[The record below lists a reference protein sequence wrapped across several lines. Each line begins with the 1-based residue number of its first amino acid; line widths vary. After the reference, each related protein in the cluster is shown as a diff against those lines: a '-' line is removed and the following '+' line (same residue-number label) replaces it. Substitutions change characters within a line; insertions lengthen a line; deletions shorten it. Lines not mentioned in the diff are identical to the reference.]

1 MKTRFIAPLR
11 LLAGALA
18 PVLALAPAT
27 LRAQEDAAE
36 PDPAIELAAL
46 VDSDG
51 DLIPDAR
58 DPIPLVANVPV
69 YWSVQK
75 FALSRPQVADPP
87 DTSWANAPALD
98 IAAVLPAPKAPT
110 SLTAMPLAARKAA
123 GPLTGHPFARLA
135 LFGSDALRFGDLSR
149 ARTAAFLRGW
159 RLADSRQPITLAFTV
174 HFVNLD
180 SRNWTFNGLEVP
192 VVLDGRVWTSAR
204 AKAKDPNADGE
215 GVFLPA
221 DGQVRALEFTADVE
235 ASQAETFLTRLAK
248 SESSPVFDFSH
259 ATGLDPAVSAE
270 SPDPNAYSLTAAFG
284 SILAT
289 TRQIR
294 IEGPDGRIWNWRV
307 APVDLASGEPVT
319 MRLWTAGMNSLS
331 EQAYRAP
338 LFAFDGDYPISV
350 TGWDNGCWDLYWAAR
365 RKNRALDISRLL
377 ETRLDADITLELGH
391 QPPERLPVEGASP
404 IVAHLRGVWFWNN
417 GMADLAFENFATAGR
432 DGVPQGYSWY
442 GRGREL
448 QPADPET
455 PGANLADAAR
465 FYKLAADKNY
475 APGLA
480 WHGRALL
487 RGEGG
492 SQDKTSAAAALRKA
506 AEQGFAEGR
515 VLYALCLERGLG
527 VKANPNEAKNLLL
540 QAAWQENRAAQS
552 SLGTMLLDSKS
563 LEGRDWLELAADAG
577 DEKAAAR
584 LARLLR
590 DGEMGIPADAD
601 AAASWLQ
608 IAADRGD
615 APSLVALGEAYRA
628 GAGVGKNMKKAA
640 TCFRRAAEAGNND
653 GRTWYAICLL
663 EGTGVRRNIPAAL
676 DLLAAAAE
684 GGHTGAQYFLGAC
697 LFGGFGGTEPNQAEA
712 MRYFQAAAR
721 QQPAAN
727 VFLGV
732 GYLNGTGV
740 AKNEKKAFECFKAA
754 ADKDLPAGIL
764 WVAHCHAN
772 GIGVKKDLEE
782 ARKWAKKAIELG
794 IPAGRQMLLSIQ
806 E

>member
-18 PVLALAPAT
+18 AVFALAPAT

-51 DLIPDAR
+51 DLIPDAA
-58 DPIPLVANVPV
+58 DPLPLVANVPIH
-69 YWSVQK
+69 WSVQK
-75 FALSRPQVADPP
+75 FALSRPQTAEPP

-98 IAAVLPAPKAPT
+98 IAAVLPAPKVESA
-110 SLTAMPLAARKAA
+110 LTVMPLASRKAA
-123 GPLTGHPFARLA
+123 GPLMGHPFARLA
-135 LFGSDALRFGDLSR
+135 LFGTGALRFGDLSR
-149 ARTAAFLRGW
+149 ARADAFLQGW
-159 RLADSRQPITLAFTV
+159 RAAGADQPVTLVFTV
-174 HFVNLD
+174 HFLNLT
-180 SRNWTFNGLEVP
+180 SFNWTFRGLEIP
-192 VVLDGRVWTSAR
+192 IVLDGKVWAMAQALPRNPESGN
-204 AKAKDPNADGE
+204 KD
-215 GVFLPA
+215 VFLPTDA
-221 DGQVRALEFTADVE
+221 LMRPLEFTFTAKID
-235 ASQAETFLTRLAK
+235 ASRAAAFLTRLAK
-248 SESSPVFDFSH
+248 AGASPSFDFPR
-259 ATGLDPAVSAE
+259 AAGLDSADGGAVSL
-270 SPDPNAYSLTAAFG
+270 SAAFQ
-284 SILAT
+284 SILAA
-289 TRQIR
+289 TRLFS
-294 IEGPDGRIWNWRV
+294 IEGPNGRIWNWRL
-307 APVDLASGEPVT
+307 APVDRVSGTPVT
-319 MRLWTAGMNSLS
+319 FDLLAAGLNSLA

-417 GMADLAFENFATAGR
+417 GMADLAFENFAAAGR
-432 DGVPQGYSWY
+432 DGAPQGYSWY

-448 QPADPET
+448 QPAAPEA
-455 PGANLADAAR
+455 PGASLADAAH
-465 FYKLAADKNY
+465 FYKLAAEKNY

-480 WHGRALL
+480 WYGRALL
-487 RGEGG
+487 RGEGRA
-492 SQDKTSAAAALRKA
+492 QDKAAAAAALRKA

-527 VKANPNEAKNLLL
+527 VKADPNAAKNLLL

-552 SLGTMLLDSKS
+552 SLGAMLLDSKS
-563 LEGRDWLELAADAG
+563 LEGRDWLELAAQAG
-577 DEKAAAR
+577 DGKAAAR

-590 DGEMGIPADAD
+590 EGELGIPADPE
-601 AAASWLQ
+601 AAAEWLR
-608 IAADRGD
+608 IAAEQGD
-615 APSLVALGEAYRA
+615 TPSLVALGEAYRA

-640 TCFRRAAEAGNND
+640 TCFRRAADAGDND

-663 EGTGVRRNIPAAL
+663 EGTGVRRDIPAAL
-676 DLLAAAAE
+676 EWLTAAAQ

-697 LFGGFGGTEPNQAEA
+697 LFGGFGGTEPDHAEA
-712 MRYFQAAAR
+712 MRHFQAAAR

-782 ARKWAKKAIELG
+782 ARKWAKKAVELG